1 MQNRLLVH
9 AASALVALPLL
20 SIPVLAAD
28 TGGST
33 TPTCAKGEVYDSGKQ
48 KCVSNQSRLDDH
60 DIYENG
66 RALALAG
73 RYDEAISILV
83 TASDKTDPGIL
94 TYLGYA
100 HRKSGRIGVGLG
112 YYQEALI
119 NDPNAT
125 LTREYMG
132 EAYLQLGDLA
142 GARLQLAEIGRR
154 AGTASREYAMLSEQ
168 IDHFLRS

>member
-9 AASALVALPLL
+9 AVSALVALPLL
-20 SIPVLAAD
+20 SVPVLAAD
-28 TGGST
+28 SGGST
-33 TPTCAKGEVYDSGKQ
+33 APTCAKGQVYNSAKK

-73 RYDEAISILV
+73 RYDEAISVLV
-83 TASDKTDPGIL
+83 MASDKTDPGIL

-119 NDPNAT
+119 NNPNAT

-142 GARLQLAEIGRR
+142 GARQQLAEIGKR
-154 AGTASREYAMLSEQ
+154 AGTASREYGMLSEQ

>member
-1 MQNRLLVH
+1 MRKRLPIH
-9 AASALVALPLL
+9 AISALIVLPLL
-20 SIPVLAAD
+20 SVPVLGAD

-33 TPTCAKGEVYDSGKQ
+33 TPTCPKGQVYDSGKQ
-48 KCVSNQSRLDDH
+48 KCVSNQSKLDDH

-73 RYDEAISILV
+73 RYDEAISVLV
-83 TASDKTDPGIL
+83 MASDKADPGIL

-100 HRKSGRIGVGLG
+100 HRKAGRIGVGLG
-112 YYQEALI
+112 YYQEALV
-119 NDPNAT
+119 NNPNAT

-142 GARLQLAEIGRR
+142 GARRQLAEIGKRT
-154 AGTASREYAMLSEQ
+154 GKASREYGMLSQQ
-168 IDHFLRS
+168 IDYFLRS